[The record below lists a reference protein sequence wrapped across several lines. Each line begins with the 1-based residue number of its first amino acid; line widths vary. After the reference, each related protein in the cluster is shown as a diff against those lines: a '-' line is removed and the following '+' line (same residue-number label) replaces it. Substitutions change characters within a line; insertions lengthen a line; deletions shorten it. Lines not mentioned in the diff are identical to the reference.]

1 MSNRPVIQ
9 KLVVALALGFA
20 GASLWSI
27 PQASAWFAPEPDP
40 IPRRWQLDLKP
51 GPLRLANVTLR
62 DGTTR
67 AYLYM
72 TYRATNRTGEDVLFA
87 PSFELADG
95 EGTVLRSGRGVP
107 LDVASKI
114 QDDLNNPFLE
124 DQISVLGMMLQGDE
138 NAKDGIVVW
147 PMGNLTASE
156 ITVYAAGFSGE
167 VAQVEIKD
175 AKTGALVKE
184 PMYKTFMARY
194 KTGGDMSRRG
204 SEALEPFES
213 TWIMR

>member
-1 MSNRPVIQ
+1 MSNRPVVQ
-9 KLVVALALGFA
+9 KFVAALALGVA
-20 GASLWSI
+20 GLSLSI
-27 PQASAWFAPEPDP
+27 PQASARFAPEPDP

-51 GPLRLANVTLR
+51 GPLRLARVANR
-62 DGTTR
+62 DGTTQT
-67 AYLYM
+67 YVYM
-72 TYRATNRTGEDVLFA
+72 TYRATNKTGEDVLFA

-95 EGTVLRSGRGVP
+95 EGNVLRSGRGVP

-114 QDDLNNPFLE
+114 QSDLNNPFLE

-147 PMGNLTASE
+147 PLANLTASE
-156 ITVYAAGFSGE
+156 LTVYAAGFSGE

-175 AKTGALVKE
+175 PKSGALVKE

-194 KTGGDMSRRG
+194 KTGGDMSNRG
-204 SEALEPFES
+204 SEPFEPYET